1 MIPADLI
8 VAAVRSEFQR
18 YGYVRW
24 SDVADALQCSRQ
36 HVHNV
41 INQQVSAGDVR
52 TDEYETWAKSY
63 MNTSTRKV
71 KFTPDNWEW
80 LETVAESRGR
90 RRDDILN
97 ELLNR
102 ERQRILTD
110 LDDILKGLLN
120 PEELLSSTPS
130 PSHDNNTNEEQSNS

>member
-1 MIPADLI
+1 MIPAGLI
-8 VAAVRSEFQR
+8 VAAVRSEFQH

-24 SDVADALQCSRQ
+24 SDVADALKCSRQ

-41 INQQVSAGDVR
+41 INQQVSAGAVR
-52 TDEYETWAKSY
+52 TDEYEAWAKSY
-63 MNTSTRKV
+63 MNASTRKV

-80 LETVAESRGR
+80 LEAMAESRGR

-102 ERQRILTD
+102 ER
-110 LDDILKGLLN
+110 
-120 PEELLSSTPS
+120 LLSSTPS
-130 PSHDNNTNEEQSNS
+130 PSHDNNNTDEVRTDS